1 MTLGTI
7 LSEPQNFSLPLVVI
21 WWEEAD
27 WGLSPGPH
35 TKSLALNFILESM
48 RCTIDLHALCLPMK
62 LDHMVSSNLK
72 PSSPYP

>member
-1 MTLGTI
+1 MTLGSI

-21 WWEEAD
+21 WWEEAG

-48 RCTIDLHALCLPMK
+48 RCTIDLHFFVYT
-62 LDHMVSSNLK
+62 HEIISHGFQ
-72 PSSPYP
+72 